1 MQCNSYMDPAAFG
14 FEAQMVNLQEVGMDP
29 EDIAEALENLQE
41 VLEDALD
48 EIEDALDDLEE
59 GEGFERPRAARLARA
74 AVVGRAVRRRRRRT
88 AVRRVGRARAL
99 QALRAR

>member
-1 MQCNSYMDPAAFG
+1 
-14 FEAQMVNLQEVGMDP
+14 MVNLQEVGMDP
-29 EDIAEALENLQE
+29 EDIAEALENLQD

-48 EIEDALDDLEE
+48 EIEDALEDLDE

-88 AVRRVGRARAL
+88 AVRRVGRARGL

>member
-1 MQCNSYMDPAAFG
+1 
-14 FEAQMVNLQEVGMDP
+14 MVNLQEVEMDP
-29 EDIAEALENLQE
+29 EDVVEALEDLQE
-41 VLEDALD
+41 VLENALD

-74 AVVGRAVRRRRRRT
+74 ALVGRAVRRRRRRT
-88 AVRRVGRARAL
+88 GGRRVARARGL

>member
-1 MQCNSYMDPAAFG
+1 MQCNSYMDPAASG

-29 EDIAEALENLQE
+29 EDIAEALENLQD

-48 EIEDALDDLEE
+48 EIEDALDDLDE

-88 AVRRVGRARAL
+88 AVRRVGRARGL

>member
-1 MQCNSYMDPAAFG
+1 MQCNSYMDPAASG

-29 EDIAEALENLQE
+29 EDIAEALENLQD

-48 EIEDALDDLEE
+48 EIEDALDDLDE

-88 AVRRVGRARAL
+88 SVRRVGRARAL